1 MKSFYKPITKHSD
14 LPALRELLIRTHMFD
29 LIEKTH
35 KFLYPKYRLQV
46 MDGDMVL
53 SIAPQ
58 VSVASTLSMDD
69 EERLERNDSEFKK
82 NIVRTANN

>member
-1 MKSFYKPITKHSD
+1 
-14 LPALRELLIRTHMFD
+14 MFD

-53 SIAPQ
+53 PIAPQ

-69 EERLERNDSEFKK
+69 EERLERNDSEF
-82 NIVRTANN
+82 

>member
-1 MKSFYKPITKHSD
+1 
-14 LPALRELLIRTHMFD
+14 MFD

-53 SIAPQ
+53 PIAPQ

-69 EERLERNDSEFKK
+69 EERLERNDSEFEKFETP
-82 NIVRTANN
+82 NF